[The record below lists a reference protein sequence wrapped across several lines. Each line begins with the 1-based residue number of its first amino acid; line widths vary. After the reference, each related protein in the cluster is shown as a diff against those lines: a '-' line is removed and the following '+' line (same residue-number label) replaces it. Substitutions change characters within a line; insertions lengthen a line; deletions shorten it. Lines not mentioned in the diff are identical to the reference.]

1 MGKRPTTKEELVR
14 KAIEVF
20 EQKLGEKNVT
30 VAEFVKLLE
39 LQKEMDG
46 KPPKEIKVTWVEK
59 GKAKPRSKK

>member
-1 MGKRPTTKEELVR
+1 MAKQPTNKEELIQN
-14 KAIEVF
+14 AIKVF

-39 LQKEMDG
+39 LQKDMDG
-46 KPPKEIKVTWVEK
+46 EPPKEIKVTWVEQ

>member
-1 MGKRPTTKEELVR
+1 MGKRPTTKEKLVQ

-20 EQKLGEKNVT
+20 EAKLGEKNVT

-59 GKAKPRSKK
+59 SSAQPRSKK